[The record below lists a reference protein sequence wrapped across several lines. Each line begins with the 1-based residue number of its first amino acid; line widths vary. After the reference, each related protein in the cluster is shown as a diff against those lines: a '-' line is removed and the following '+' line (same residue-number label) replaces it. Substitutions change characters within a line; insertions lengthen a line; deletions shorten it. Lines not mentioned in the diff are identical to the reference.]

1 MMYNI
6 LMNLYGGIMTIS
18 TLKTEQKSINRINE
32 LIDKIPTA
40 HSNISQ
46 NDKSISW
53 DGTIDFYKNA
63 SIEKKENYL
72 FSIDVQVKGRT
83 TPKKKLT
90 DKQKFDVQI
99 VDLENYLK
107 KDGTLL
113 LLVEFKKNLED
124 FKIYYIDLLP
134 YKINNLLKQVNGKNK
149 KVSVNLFEVKNAK
162 DFEKICHNFQKN
174 KEQQK
179 RMIFSVRDE
188 ENINM
193 ENVTFTKFSVWENDL
208 KNFKPENLVGTYQY
222 FYNYDSNNFP
232 ISVNYAMIY
241 NMIKKIP
248 VIISS
253 SDKTIQYNDM
263 ELITSVNKELFVFG
277 KSFNIDYTNH
287 TFNITIKGTLKERIN
302 AIKFSIQLLEKS
314 FFYVNDKKFVL
325 TDFDRKEQKKF
336 EELLEKYIELE
347 KVLQKHNIYEDIDLD
362 KWTEKDI
369 DEFNIWMDAIEN
381 KHELILKSETSLIG
395 CKKFGT
401 IKISIMATLI
411 SDHKFKIETIWN
423 NNMAFKYAFKY
434 DCNGMELHSNNL
446 FLNLIAEAYEA
457 DDINY
462 DEMIKVF
469 DNYSLSDDEYTLMN
483 FQVLDVLKTYD
494 ITRNEK
500 LLDYAYYLSK
510 ILLKNKSKDYDIHYI
525 NYCQILKRK
534 EMLTDE
540 SKEKLI
546 TIRDNSNQPE
556 IKLSCCLLLD
566 SFLEANLIL
575 KNMSEDNIKI
585 FKDYPIS
592 RFLK

>member
-1 MMYNI
+1 
-6 LMNLYGGIMTIS
+6 
-18 TLKTEQKSINRINE
+18 
-32 LIDKIPTA
+32 
-40 HSNISQ
+40 
-46 NDKSISW
+46 
-53 DGTIDFYKNA
+53 
-63 SIEKKENYL
+63 
-72 FSIDVQVKGRT
+72 
-83 TPKKKLT
+83 
-90 DKQKFDVQI
+90 
-99 VDLENYLK
+99 
-107 KDGTLL
+107 
-113 LLVEFKKNLED
+113 
-124 FKIYYIDLLP
+124 
-134 YKINNLLKQVNGKNK
+134 
-149 KVSVNLFEVKNAK
+149 
-162 DFEKICHNFQKN
+162 
-174 KEQQK
+174 
-179 RMIFSVRDE
+179 
-188 ENINM
+188 
-193 ENVTFTKFSVWENDL
+193 
-208 KNFKPENLVGTYQY
+208 
-222 FYNYDSNNFP
+222 
-232 ISVNYAMIY
+232 
-241 NMIKKIP
+241 
-248 VIISS
+248 
-253 SDKTIQYNDM
+253 
-263 ELITSVNKELFVFG
+263 
-277 KSFNIDYTNH
+277 
-287 TFNITIKGTLKERIN
+287 
-302 AIKFSIQLLEKS
+302 
-314 FFYVNDKKFVL
+314 
-325 TDFDRKEQKKF
+325 
-336 EELLEKYIELE
+336 
-347 KVLQKHNIYEDIDLD
+347 
-362 KWTEKDI
+362 
-369 DEFNIWMDAIEN
+369 
-381 KHELILKSETSLIG
+381 
-395 CKKFGT
+395 
-401 IKISIMATLI
+401 MATLI

>member
-1 MMYNI
+1 
-6 LMNLYGGIMTIS
+6 MTIS

-193 ENVTFTKFSVWENDL
+193 ENVTLTKFSVWENDL

>member
-1 MMYNI
+1 MVYNI
-6 LMNLYGGIMTIS
+6 VVNLYGGIMTIS

-113 LLVEFKKNLED
+113 LLVEFKNNSED

-179 RMIFSVRDE
+179 RMIFNVRDE
-188 ENINM
+188 NNINM
-193 ENVTFTKFSVWENDL
+193 ENVTLTKFSVWENDL

-302 AIKFSIQLLEKS
+302 AIKFSIQLLEKN

-336 EELLEKYIELE
+336 EELLEKYKELE

-381 KHELILKSETSLIG
+381 NHELILKSETSLIG

-411 SDHKFKIETIWN
+411 SDHKFKIKTIWN

-483 FQVLDVLKTYD
+483 FQVLDVLKAYD

-525 NYCQILKRK
+525 NYCQILKRQ

-540 SKEKLI
+540 YKEKLI

-585 FKDYPIS
+585 FKDYPIAK
-592 RFLK
+592 FLK